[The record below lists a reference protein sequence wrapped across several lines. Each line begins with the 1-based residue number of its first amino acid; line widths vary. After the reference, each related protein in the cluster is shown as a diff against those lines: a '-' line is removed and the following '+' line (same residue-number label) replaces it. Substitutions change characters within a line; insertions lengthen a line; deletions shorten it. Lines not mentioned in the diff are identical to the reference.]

1 MSTSQLTIPLQKLI
15 AAGNEFQQ
23 FVVRNLLMDIPSAE
37 NVRIVSESIISDKN
51 RALQTASLRALK
63 TKYLDYKST
72 EPEHRHHTKIVEEL
86 NRRKD
91 LNEKIDKSKLDKQ
104 ILIKKDMRS
113 SFGGRFI
120 ERFFRSLK

>member
-1 MSTSQLTIPLQKLI
+1 
-15 AAGNEFQQ
+15 
-23 FVVRNLLMDIPSAE
+23 MDIPSAE